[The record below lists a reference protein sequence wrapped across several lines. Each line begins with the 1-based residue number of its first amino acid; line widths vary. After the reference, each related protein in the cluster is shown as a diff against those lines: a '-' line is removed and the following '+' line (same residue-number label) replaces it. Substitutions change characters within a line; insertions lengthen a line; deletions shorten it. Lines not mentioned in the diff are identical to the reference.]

1 MAYSKT
7 FSGAALAAITLTLAA
22 CGGEA
27 ASDGETAAAPAA
39 DAPPVIEERQANF
52 KAIGK
57 SFKAIRTQLEGDAPD
72 MDAIVAAATDLN
84 AAALKIEGHFPE
96 GTSVDAGYD
105 TEALAVIWEKP
116 EQFAEAHQRLVD
128 ASAEMITIAQTG
140 DAAAVGDQVGAV
152 GGSCKNCHDNFRLD
166 TD

>member
-1 MAYSKT
+1 MAYSKVI
-7 FSGAALAAITLTLAA
+7 SIAAVAALSLGVAA

-27 ASDGETAAAPAA
+27 APEGEAAAPAA

-72 MDAIVAAATDLN
+72 FAAIEAAATDMN
-84 AAALKIEGHFPE
+84 AAAMKIEGHFPE
-96 GTSVDAGYD
+96 GTGVDDGFD
-105 TEALAVIWEKP
+105 TEALATIWEKP
-116 EQFAEAHQRLVD
+116 EDFAEAHKRLVD
-128 ASAEMITIAQTG
+128 ASAQMITIAQGG
-140 DAAAVGDQVGAV
+140 DAAAVGDQVGAI